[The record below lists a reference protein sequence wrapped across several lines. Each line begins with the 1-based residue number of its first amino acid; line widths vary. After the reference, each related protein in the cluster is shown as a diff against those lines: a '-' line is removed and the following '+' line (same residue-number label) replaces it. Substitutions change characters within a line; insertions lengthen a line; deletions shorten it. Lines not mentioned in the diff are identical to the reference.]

1 MNNNYVIVSG
11 QFQKSN
17 DDRMGFDFLG
27 GTFEWFNTQTQNNEN
42 HSASGEILFGD
53 FREGT
58 ISFDVLFE
66 GVFSD
71 TLVGVLL
78 NYTNRNGSLSFYR
91 ISIRNLG
98 CGWLVEHYSGKGGE
112 MPAFGG
118 QPNAIFPQ
126 TQYSICVEIR
136 SGTARLYLNGIKILE
151 YINLANDFSG
161 ICGINVING
170 SLTHISNIKIKPKK
184 PKVFCVMK
192 FEKDF
197 DDLYKDVIKPQCD
210 ELGLQAVRADEYY
223 TSSPIIQDIVNEIG
237 EASIIICDVTMDN
250 PNVFYELGYAHALQ
264 KPIILL
270 ADKDK
275 RERLPFDISGY
286 RTIFYSNTIAG
297 KNKIEEDL
305 RNYITTII
313 DKKVI

>member
-1 MNNNYVIVSG
+1 MNNYVIVSG

-17 DDRMGFDFLG
+17 DAKLGFDFLG
-27 GTFEWFNTQTQNNEN
+27 RTFDWFNAQTQNTER
-42 HSASGEILFGD
+42 HSAGGEILFGN

-58 ISFDVLFE
+58 ISFDILFDE
-66 GVFSD
+66 VFTD

-78 NYTNRNGSLSFYR
+78 NYVNKNGGMSFYR
-91 ISIRNLG
+91 IGIRNSV
-98 CGWLVEHYSGKGGE
+98 CGWLVEHYNGKGGE
-112 MPAFGG
+112 TPAFGG
-118 QPNAIFPQ
+118 QPNTILPQ
-126 TQYSICVEIR
+126 TKYSLCVKIR

-151 YINLANDFSG
+151 YVNLANDFSG
-161 ICGINVING
+161 ICGISVFNG
-170 SLTHISNIKIKPKK
+170 ALTHISNIEISPKR
-184 PKVFCVMK
+184 PQVFCVMK

-210 ELGLQAVRADEYY
+210 NLGLQAVRADEYY
-223 TSSPIIQDIVNEIG
+223 TSSPIIQDIINEIS

-275 RERLPFDISGY
+275 REHLPFDISGY

-305 RNYITTII
+305 RNYINT
-313 DKKVI
+313 VINTSAI

>member
-1 MNNNYVIVSG
+1 M
-11 QFQKSN
+11 
-17 DDRMGFDFLG
+17 
-27 GTFEWFNTQTQNNEN
+27 
-42 HSASGEILFGD
+42 FGD

-58 ISFDVLFE
+58 ISFDISFE
-66 GVFSD
+66 DVFSD
-71 TLVGVLL
+71 TLAGVLL
-78 NYTNRNGSLSFYR
+78 NYVNKNNEQSFYR
-91 ISIRNLG
+91 IGIRNII
-98 CGWLVEHYSGKGGE
+98 CGWSADYVSSKGGATL
-112 MPAFGG
+112 AFGG
-118 QPNAIFPQ
+118 QANLIYPK
-126 TQYSICVEIR
+126 TQYSVCVEAG
-136 SGTARLYLNGIKILE
+136 SGKVLLYINGIKVLE
-151 YINLANDFSG
+151 YLNMTNDLAG
-161 ICGINVING
+161 TCGLSVWNG
-170 SLTHISNIKIKPKK
+170 SLTHISNIIIKPKK

-223 TSSPIIQDIVNEIG
+223 TSSPIIQDIINEIN

-270 ADKDK
+270 ADKAK
-275 RERLPFDISGY
+275 REHLPFDISGY

-305 RNYITTII
+305 RNYINTII
-313 DKKVI
+313 NKKTI